1 MTILCNLRVCLAIS
15 RWFDATSL
23 PGSDSIALFRTHSR
37 VFGSPFRLLAAGQ
50 TGIDS
55 FTARIARSVWGL
67 AFGKLSLILS
77 QGFEFHR
84 LVFRAQLF
92 TSSMRCCLHSNKKR
106 SKRNSSTPR
115 CSITISRRGSANQVG
130 FHRASHPA
138 SWDGWRWRPCLSCRG
153 AKARR
158 QDPEPLS
165 LHSRGW
171 RDEGVSLDFFQP
183 RRENPLPGCWP

>member
-115 CSITISRRGSANQVG
+115 AGMLNYNLKEGFSQPSTVSPSHLPSVVGRMAIEALPVMPGRKGSATG
-130 FHRASHPA
+130 SRTAIAS
-138 SWDGWRWRPCLSCRG
+138 
-153 AKARR
+153 
-158 QDPEPLS
+158 
-165 LHSRGW
+165 
-171 RDEGVSLDFFQP
+171 
-183 RRENPLPGCWP
+183 